1 MKISRTKFVL
11 LFLISALAFQFVT
24 NSILGSDVRL
34 FPAHGES
41 FLGLGSPVA
50 WKSAVSTI
58 LLPIKIVLV
67 GPLLPYINLLRR
79 EPDTPPPFFL
89 IGFIFYWSIL
99 ALVIHYLLGKF
110 KRSHAGE
117 GKDVIATPRQQPKTK
132 TPTAY

>member
-1 MKISRTKFVL
+1 MKISRTRFVL
-11 LFLISALAFQFVT
+11 LFLISAFAFQFIT
-24 NSILGSDVRL
+24 NSLLGSDVRL

-99 ALVIHYLLGKF
+99 ALIIHYLVGKL
-110 KRSHAGE
+110 KRPHARDP
-117 GKDVIATPRQQPKTK
+117 KKVIANPGQQAKTK
-132 TPTAY
+132 RPTAY